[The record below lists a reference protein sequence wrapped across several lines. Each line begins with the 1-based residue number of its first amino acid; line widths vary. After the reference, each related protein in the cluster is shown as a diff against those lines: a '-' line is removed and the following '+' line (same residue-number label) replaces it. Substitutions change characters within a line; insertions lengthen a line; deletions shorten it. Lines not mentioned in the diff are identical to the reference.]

1 MYKSSKETLYV
12 RFHLVLTIVK
22 TTKKKKKQNFPIF
35 KKITLNLDSTFTH
48 MSKKKKKIKK
58 SLENRCARLCLS
70 LVICL

>member
-48 MSKKKKKIKK
+48 MSKKK
-58 SLENRCARLCLS
+58 ER
-70 LVICL
+70 